1 MTKKLIRLKIGIV
14 IEDEI
19 DESREFDDI
28 GEEIAYD
35 IWQIYNN
42 GEDFFE
48 VEYLGTEEVDPED
61 EIYEYP

>member
-14 IEDEI
+14 CESEI
-19 DESREFDDI
+19 DENLEFDDI
-28 GEEIAYD
+28 GEDIAYD

-42 GEDFFE
+42 GEDFLE
-48 VEYLGTEEVDPED
+48 VEYLGAEEVDLEE

>member
-14 IEDEI
+14 LENEI
-19 DESREFDDI
+19 DENCDFDDI
-28 GEEIAYD
+28 GEDIAYD

-42 GEDFFE
+42 GEDFLE
-48 VEYLGTEEVDPED
+48 VEYLGAEEVDLED

>member
-1 MTKKLIRLKIGIV
+1 MTKKLRRLKIGIV

-19 DESREFDDI
+19 DESRDFDDI

-48 VEYLGTEEVDPED
+48 VEYLGSEEVDPED